1 MGFIDVTVSIQGLQ
15 AVQEMLDSIGI
26 DLTEALAPANEELR
40 QEVVWE
46 ISNRYPNGMAMYW
59 QVTADSVPGAL
70 LSITAQTTDRL
81 VLWYEFGTREHV
93 IEPKNPDGV
102 LHFIGT
108 HEFAG
113 EDIYAMHVDHP
124 GESAHDISSGLAA
137 FMAAEAAS
145 RWEEAI
151 LALIDSFS
159 A

>member
-1 MGFIDVTVSIQGLQ
+1 MGFINTTISIQGLQ
-15 AVQEMLDSIGI
+15 AVQDMLASVGTS
-26 DLTEALAPANEELR
+26 LSEALAPANEELR

-59 QVTADSVPGAL
+59 QVTTDTVPGAL

-81 VLWYEFGTREHV
+81 VLWYEYGTREHV

-113 EDIYAMHVDHP
+113 EDIYTMHVDHP
-124 GESAHDISSGLAA
+124 GESAHSLSAGLAE
-137 FMAAEAAS
+137 FMATEAAT

-151 LALIDSFS
+151 LALIDSFG